1 MEKKIT
7 FIAILL
13 SLIVGWVSV
22 FFIQYSNKKIYTEE
36 LTNSLTDLV
45 NFNSFII
52 NKKVNEKIE
61 EVKDLSTLISIA
73 KINFVAIDKWKT
85 QNYTDNSLKSVYIF
99 DTSGKGVATIT
110 YPINNSQEPIINTNL
125 NHLNVLDFE
134 YYSKGLFSSTHVS
147 KPYVHKQIN
156 EPVFTISS
164 PVYLNGKKNGLLAVT
179 FELSTVI
186 EVLSE
191 ELDTISF
198 NLFVTNEVG
207 VPFPIYSDD
216 IGIDTFSPTH
226 TKEALTIFEEII
238 SMFSFLESN
247 IYSEQVF
254 MSDIGWGL
262 IISSNRV
269 LGINNIENII
279 IFLSITLISSLIFG
293 FIFYF
298 LVKKSAISPM
308 RKIVKSIN
316 LISAHLLSR
325 TKHVLDF
332 QESIF
337 LKFDQN
343 TRDSFQSGK
352 SLDLL
357 TSQIKISDEITNTI
371 EDDMKQTEELV
382 KKGIISIDQLIQAV
396 TIIKNTASETSNIIE
411 TINDIAHQTNL
422 LALNASVEAAR
433 AGEAGKGFAIV
444 ADEVRDLA
452 KMSAEAAKNS
462 TELIQKSQ
470 IASDNGVKLATNTAQ
485 NWNSIAEQ
493 AKHIGTLIQEI
504 SKATS
509 DHALIIDKADKLLSG
524 VDLIIREN
532 KSQLNESSEITK
544 KITNYSSK
552 LTQLTKELSG
562 LIDCDISENQDM
574 YSLENKSD
582 YTASDFIEVPDLNY
596 NQPTIDK
603 IKSVNTAFDK

>member
-13 SLIVGWVSV
+13 SLIVGWLSV
-22 FFIQYSNKKIYTEE
+22 FFIQYFNKKIYEE
-36 LTNSLTDLV
+36 NFTNSLTDLA

-61 EVKDLSTLISIA
+61 ELADLSTLISLD
-73 KINFVAIDKWKT
+73 KINLVVIDKWKKQT
-85 QNYTDNSLKSVYIF
+85 YTDNSLKSVYIF
-99 DTSGKGVATIT
+99 DTSGKGVAAIT
-110 YPINNSQEPIINTNL
+110 YPIDNTLQPIINTNL

-134 YYSKGLFSSTHVS
+134 YYSKELFSSTRVS
-147 KPYVHKQIN
+147 KPYIHKQIQ

-164 PVYLNGKKNGLLAVT
+164 PVYLDGKKNGLLAVT
-179 FELSTVI
+179 YELSTVI
-186 EVLSE
+186 EILSK

-198 NLFVTNEVG
+198 NLFLSNEVG
-207 VPFPIYSDD
+207 EPFPIYSDE
-216 IGIDTFSPTH
+216 IGIDTFSLIH
-226 TKEALTIFEEII
+226 SKEALTIFQEII
-238 SMFSFLESN
+238 SVLSFSEAN
-247 IYSEQVF
+247 IHSKQVF

-262 IISSNRV
+262 IITSNYV
-269 LGINNIENII
+269 LGINNIEKFII
-279 IFLSITLISSLIFG
+279 SLSITLISSLIFG

-298 LVKKSAISPM
+298 FIKRSAISPM
-308 RKIVKSIN
+308 RKVVKSIN
-316 LISAHLLSR
+316 VISAHLLSR
-325 TKHVLDF
+325 TKHILDF
-332 QESIF
+332 QESII

-343 TRDSFQSGK
+343 TRDSFQSDK

-357 TSQIKISDEITNTI
+357 TSQINISDEITNSI

-382 KKGIISIDQLIQAV
+382 KKGILSIDQLIQAV

-462 TELIQKSQ
+462 TELIKKSQ

-485 NWNSIAEQ
+485 DWNSIAEQ
-493 AKHIGTLIQEI
+493 TKHIGTLIHEI
-504 SKATS
+504 SKTTS
-509 DHALIIDKADKLLSG
+509 DHALIINKADKLLLG
-524 VDLIIREN
+524 VDQIIKEN
-532 KSQLNESSEITK
+532 KSQLNESSEIVK
-544 KITNYSSK
+544 NITNYSSK
-552 LTQLTKELSG
+552 LTQLTKELSE
-562 LIDCDISENQDM
+562 LIDCEISEGQNM
-574 YSLENKSD
+574 HSLENISD

-603 IKSVNTAFDK
+603 IKSINTAFDK